1 MCARTCAEI
10 PGGAE
15 EARVRLPFGPGVA
28 VNGARAFLFRV
39 MSLVTSCVGGLRL
52 AYGDGSS
59 AAHAGPT
66 RACTVRVSFFRDAIR
81 HLPYLPIGRERF
93 LYA

>member
-15 EARVRLPFGPGVA
+15 EARVRLPLAPASQSTAPGHL
-28 VNGARAFLFRV
+28 FFRV